1 MSIKKKIFKT
11 IFALKLKLVL
21 LVLAIM
27 LLIREYASPL
37 MINGEYRVVH
47 ILKDVLFNILTF
59 ESPSVTIVVIG
70 LITYVLIKIWR

>member
-11 IFALKLKLVL
+11 LFAIKLKLIL

-37 MINGEYRVVH
+37 MINGEYRVFH

-70 LITYVLIKIWR
+70 LITYTLIKIWR